1 MPLKYFG
8 VLCMKKAK
16 GGTYSGNE
24 GSGVVIYEIWV
35 IHTWNAP
42 EADAPEESRGVV
54 RLEPSIW
61 QGALV

>member
-1 MPLKYFG
+1 
-8 VLCMKKAK
+8 MKKAK